1 MAPQLH
7 GLFLYNL
14 VDPVRTSGLN
24 AAPLD
29 PSFYFIIGAKVGVN
43 LRVRLLAQ
51 QELTVLKHLQIQR

>member
-14 VDPVRTSGLN
+14 VDPARTSGLN

-51 QELTVLKHLQIQR
+51 QELTLY